1 MENNILKK
9 ISRQIVDKRVIIMIA
24 FLAACVYCALSISR
38 VHVNNDITSFLPPDT
53 DTRRGLTIME
63 NEFTTYASA
72 NVMLANTTYERASA
86 AAEKIE
92 TLEHVTGVTFDNSP
106 AHFVDSAALLTISFD
121 GTSDDENVIAAM
133 NEIRS
138 LTAGFDTYTSSD
150 IGADLLGEIAQQMV
164 GVVALAAVVIMAV
177 LLFTSRSYFEV
188 VIFLIVFSVAALLNM
203 GTNFWLGEISSI
215 TNSIAVILQLA
226 LAIDYAIIFSHRY
239 QDEIDRF
246 PTEREALIEALSK
259 SIVEISSS
267 SLTTISGLVAL
278 MLMQF
283 RLGYDLGLVLSKGI
297 LCSLITVFLLMP
309 GLIASF
315 FRPLRRT
322 THKSHVPDITGWGRF
337 LMKTRFG
344 FVAVFVIILPLA
356 IWCSSRTEYA
366 FNDAG
371 IDELKYSESRAAAR
385 KITGTFA
392 NDTTIAVL
400 VPSGNYEAEKQFLR
414 DAAELDNVKT
424 VTGLANIEI
433 EDGKVL
439 TDSYTPRM
447 FSMLLNIDF
456 EEAEMLYAA
465 YGVENGQYQPIFGN
479 AETYSVPLI
488 DMFLFLF
495 EKIDQGIVTL
505 DADSQ
510 ETLDSLRGE
519 LERGEAQLRGE
530 NWDRMVITADVPIE
544 GDESVALVNA
554 LRSLADGRYGEGAC
568 LVIGDVTSA
577 KELADTF
584 NGDSLLINLLTIAF
598 VFFILIFTFRSVV
611 GAALLVFVI
620 QGSIWI
626 NFTFPYLTHTR
637 ASFVTNM
644 IVSAIQMG
652 ATIDYAIVIMSR
664 YLDLKKLHPPQEAM
678 AQAVNESFP
687 TVMTSGT
694 IMTVA
699 GILIAYRVS
708 DVYIGHI
715 GLAVGRGALISVIL
729 VLSVLPQLIVLL
741 DKVIEKTTFR
751 KKTKT
756 EVPWNERW
764 IAALLRAVLLLSV
777 SGAALAADLIPLRY
791 PLPRISRSFPR
802 CARRTH
808 GRKGRRSCSRARHQ
822 SHRLRIFRPSC
833 CCPERLTAAATAYSA
848 YPLTATPSTQG
859 LFRMVLKTGVVKISR
874 SPAPSARPETAKTSA
889 VSPG

>member
-1 MENNILKK
+1 M
-9 ISRQIVDKRVIIMIA
+9 DKRVIIMIA
-24 FLAACVYCALSISR
+24 FLAACVYCAFSISR

-92 TLEHVTGVTFDNSP
+92 TLEHVTDVTFDNSP

-226 LAIDYAIIFSHRY
+226 LAIDYAIIFSHRF
-239 QDEIDRF
+239 QDELDRF

-456 EEAEMLYAA
+456 EEAGMLYAA

-479 AETYSVPLI
+479 TETYSVPLI

-598 VFFILIFTFRSVV
+598 VFIILIFTFRSVV

-664 YLDLKKLHPPQEAM
+664 YLDLKKLHTPQEAM
-678 AQAVNESFP
+678 ARAVNESFP

-751 KKTKT
+751 KKTT
-756 EVPWNERW
+756 TGG
-764 IAALLRAVLLLSV
+764 AV
-777 SGAALAADLIPLRY
+777 
-791 PLPRISRSFPR
+791 
-802 CARRTH
+802 
-808 GRKGRRSCSRARHQ
+808 
-822 SHRLRIFRPSC
+822 
-833 CCPERLTAAATAYSA
+833 E
-848 YPLTATPSTQG
+848 
-859 LFRMVLKTGVVKISR
+859 
-874 SPAPSARPETAKTSA
+874 
-889 VSPG
+889 

>member
-1 MENNILKK
+1 MLFSAKSDNLKATLTEPGGPLLENNILKK

-106 AHFVDSAALLTISFD
+106 AHFEDSAALLTISFD

-479 AETYSVPLI
+479 TETYSVPLI

-598 VFFILIFTFRSVV
+598 VFIILIFTFRSVV

-664 YLDLKKLHPPQEAM
+664 YLDLKKLHTPQEAM
-678 AQAVNESFP
+678 ARAVNESFP

-751 KKTKT
+751 KKTT
-756 EVPWNERW
+756 TGG
-764 IAALLRAVLLLSV
+764 AV
-777 SGAALAADLIPLRY
+777 
-791 PLPRISRSFPR
+791 
-802 CARRTH
+802 
-808 GRKGRRSCSRARHQ
+808 
-822 SHRLRIFRPSC
+822 
-833 CCPERLTAAATAYSA
+833 E
-848 YPLTATPSTQG
+848 
-859 LFRMVLKTGVVKISR
+859 
-874 SPAPSARPETAKTSA
+874 
-889 VSPG
+889 

>member
-1 MENNILKK
+1 
-9 ISRQIVDKRVIIMIA
+9 
-24 FLAACVYCALSISR
+24 
-38 VHVNNDITSFLPPDT
+38 
-53 DTRRGLTIME
+53 
-63 NEFTTYASA
+63 
-72 NVMLANTTYERASA
+72 
-86 AAEKIE
+86 
-92 TLEHVTGVTFDNSP
+92 
-106 AHFVDSAALLTISFD
+106 
-121 GTSDDENVIAAM
+121 
-133 NEIRS
+133 
-138 LTAGFDTYTSSD
+138 
-150 IGADLLGEIAQQMV
+150 
-164 GVVALAAVVIMAV
+164 
-177 LLFTSRSYFEV
+177 
-188 VIFLIVFSVAALLNM
+188 
-203 GTNFWLGEISSI
+203 
-215 TNSIAVILQLA
+215 
-226 LAIDYAIIFSHRY
+226 
-239 QDEIDRF
+239 
-246 PTEREALIEALSK
+246 
-259 SIVEISSS
+259 
-267 SLTTISGLVAL
+267 
-278 MLMQF
+278 
-283 RLGYDLGLVLSKGI
+283 
-297 LCSLITVFLLMP
+297 
-309 GLIASF
+309 
-315 FRPLRRT
+315 
-322 THKSHVPDITGWGRF
+322 
-337 LMKTRFG
+337 MKTRFG

-392 NDTTIAVL
+392 NDTTIAML
-400 VPSGNYEAEKQFLR
+400 VPSGNYEAENQFLR

-598 VFFILIFTFRSVV
+598 VFIILIFTFRSVV

-664 YLDLKKLHPPQEAM
+664 YLDLKKLHTPQEAM

-751 KKTKT
+751 KKTT
-756 EVPWNERW
+756 TGG
-764 IAALLRAVLLLSV
+764 AV
-777 SGAALAADLIPLRY
+777 
-791 PLPRISRSFPR
+791 
-802 CARRTH
+802 
-808 GRKGRRSCSRARHQ
+808 
-822 SHRLRIFRPSC
+822 
-833 CCPERLTAAATAYSA
+833 E
-848 YPLTATPSTQG
+848 
-859 LFRMVLKTGVVKISR
+859 
-874 SPAPSARPETAKTSA
+874 
-889 VSPG
+889 

>member
-1 MENNILKK
+1 MLFSAKSDNLKATLTEPGGPLLENNILKK

-24 FLAACVYCALSISR
+24 FLAACIYCALSISR
-38 VHVNNDITSFLPPDT
+38 VRVNNDITSFLPPDT

-337 LMKTRFG
+337 LMKTRVG

-385 KITGTFA
+385 KITDTFA

-456 EEAEMLYAA
+456 EEAGMLYAA

-479 AETYSVPLI
+479 TETYSVPLI

-598 VFFILIFTFRSVV
+598 VFIILIFTFRSVV

-751 KKTKT
+751 KKTT
-756 EVPWNERW
+756 TGG
-764 IAALLRAVLLLSV
+764 AV
-777 SGAALAADLIPLRY
+777 
-791 PLPRISRSFPR
+791 
-802 CARRTH
+802 
-808 GRKGRRSCSRARHQ
+808 
-822 SHRLRIFRPSC
+822 
-833 CCPERLTAAATAYSA
+833 E
-848 YPLTATPSTQG
+848 
-859 LFRMVLKTGVVKISR
+859 
-874 SPAPSARPETAKTSA
+874 
-889 VSPG
+889 

>member
-1 MENNILKK
+1 MLFSTKSDNLKATLTEPGGPLLENNILKK

-479 AETYSVPLI
+479 TETYSVPLI

-598 VFFILIFTFRSVV
+598 VFIILIFTFRSVV

-664 YLDLKKLHPPQEAM
+664 YLDLKKLHTPQEAM

-751 KKTKT
+751 EKTT
-756 EVPWNERW
+756 TGG
-764 IAALLRAVLLLSV
+764 AV
-777 SGAALAADLIPLRY
+777 
-791 PLPRISRSFPR
+791 
-802 CARRTH
+802 
-808 GRKGRRSCSRARHQ
+808 
-822 SHRLRIFRPSC
+822 
-833 CCPERLTAAATAYSA
+833 E
-848 YPLTATPSTQG
+848 
-859 LFRMVLKTGVVKISR
+859 
-874 SPAPSARPETAKTSA
+874 
-889 VSPG
+889 

>member
-1 MENNILKK
+1 MLFSAKSDNLKATLTEPGGPLLENNILKK

-322 THKSHVPDITGWGRF
+322 THKSHVPDITVWGRF

-385 KITGTFA
+385 KITDTFA

-598 VFFILIFTFRSVV
+598 VFIILIFTFRSVV

-664 YLDLKKLHPPQEAM
+664 YLDLKKLNTPQEAM
-678 AQAVNESFP
+678 ARAVNESFP

-751 KKTKT
+751 KKTT
-756 EVPWNERW
+756 TGG
-764 IAALLRAVLLLSV
+764 AV
-777 SGAALAADLIPLRY
+777 
-791 PLPRISRSFPR
+791 
-802 CARRTH
+802 
-808 GRKGRRSCSRARHQ
+808 
-822 SHRLRIFRPSC
+822 
-833 CCPERLTAAATAYSA
+833 E
-848 YPLTATPSTQG
+848 
-859 LFRMVLKTGVVKISR
+859 
-874 SPAPSARPETAKTSA
+874 
-889 VSPG
+889 

>member
-1 MENNILKK
+1 MLFSAKSDNLKATLTEPGGPLLENNILKK

-121 GTSDDENVIAAM
+121 GTSDDENVIATM

-356 IWCSSRTEYA
+356 IWCSNRTEYA

-479 AETYSVPLI
+479 TETYSVPLI

-598 VFFILIFTFRSVV
+598 VFIILIFTFRSVV

-664 YLDLKKLHPPQEAM
+664 YLDLKKLHTPQEAM

-751 KKTKT
+751 KKTT
-756 EVPWNERW
+756 TGG
-764 IAALLRAVLLLSV
+764 AV
-777 SGAALAADLIPLRY
+777 
-791 PLPRISRSFPR
+791 
-802 CARRTH
+802 
-808 GRKGRRSCSRARHQ
+808 
-822 SHRLRIFRPSC
+822 
-833 CCPERLTAAATAYSA
+833 E
-848 YPLTATPSTQG
+848 
-859 LFRMVLKTGVVKISR
+859 
-874 SPAPSARPETAKTSA
+874 
-889 VSPG
+889 

>member
-1 MENNILKK
+1 MLFSAKLDNLKRTITEPGGSLLENNILKK
-9 ISRQIVDKRVIIMIA
+9 LSQQIVDKRVFIMIA
-24 FLAACVYCALSISR
+24 FLAACIYCALSVSR
-38 VHVNNDITSFLPPDT
+38 VRVNNDITSFLPPDT

-72 NVMLANTTYERASA
+72 NVMLSNTTYERASA

-92 TLEHVTGVTFDNSP
+92 ELEHVTGVTFDDSP

-121 GTSDDENVIAAM
+121 GASDDENVIAAM
-133 NEIRS
+133 NEIRL
-138 LTAGFDTYTSSD
+138 LTSGFDTYTSSA
-150 IGADLLGEIAQQMV
+150 IGTDLLGEIAQQMV

-239 QDEIDRF
+239 QDEIDHF

-309 GLIASF
+309 GLIATF
-315 FRPLRRT
+315 FRPLRKT
-322 THKSHVPDITGWGRF
+322 AHKSHVPDITGWGWF
-337 LMKTRFG
+337 LMKSRVA
-344 FVAVFVIILPLA
+344 FVAVFVILVPIA

-385 KITGTFA
+385 KITSTFA

-414 DAAELDNVKT
+414 EAAELDNVKT

-447 FSMLLNIDF
+447 LSMLLNIDF

-488 DMFLFLF
+488 DVFLFLF

-554 LRSLADGRYGEGAC
+554 LRSLADGHYGEGEC

-598 VFFILIFTFRSVV
+598 VFVILIFTFKSVA
-611 GAALLVFVI
+611 GAAILVFVI

-664 YLDLKKLHPPQEAM
+664 YLDLKKLHPPREAM
-678 AQAVNESFP
+678 AIAVNESFP

-699 GILIAYRVS
+699 GILIAYRVT

-729 VLSVLPQLIVLL
+729 VLTVLPQLIVLL
-741 DKVIEKTTFR
+741 DKLIEVTTFR
-751 KKTKT
+751 KKTG
-756 EVPWNERW
+756 
-764 IAALLRAVLLLSV
+764 
-777 SGAALAADLIPLRY
+777 GAA
-791 PLPRISRSFPR
+791 
-802 CARRTH
+802 
-808 GRKGRRSCSRARHQ
+808 K
-822 SHRLRIFRPSC
+822 
-833 CCPERLTAAATAYSA
+833 
-848 YPLTATPSTQG
+848 
-859 LFRMVLKTGVVKISR
+859 
-874 SPAPSARPETAKTSA
+874 
-889 VSPG
+889 

>member
-1 MENNILKK
+1 MLFSAKSDNLKATFTEPGGPLLENNILKK

-479 AETYSVPLI
+479 TETYSVPLI

-598 VFFILIFTFRSVV
+598 VFIILIFTFRSVV

-664 YLDLKKLHPPQEAM
+664 YLDLKKLHTPQEAM
-678 AQAVNESFP
+678 ARAVNESFP

-751 KKTKT
+751 KKTT
-756 EVPWNERW
+756 TGG
-764 IAALLRAVLLLSV
+764 AV
-777 SGAALAADLIPLRY
+777 
-791 PLPRISRSFPR
+791 
-802 CARRTH
+802 
-808 GRKGRRSCSRARHQ
+808 
-822 SHRLRIFRPSC
+822 
-833 CCPERLTAAATAYSA
+833 E
-848 YPLTATPSTQG
+848 
-859 LFRMVLKTGVVKISR
+859 
-874 SPAPSARPETAKTSA
+874 
-889 VSPG
+889 

>member
-1 MENNILKK
+1 MLFSAKSDNLKATLTEPGGPLLENNILKK

-24 FLAACVYCALSISR
+24 FLVACVYCALSISR

-92 TLEHVTGVTFDNSP
+92 TLEHVTGVTFDYSP

-121 GTSDDENVIAAM
+121 GTSDDENVIATM

-344 FVAVFVIILPLA
+344 FVAVFVVILPLA

-385 KITGTFA
+385 KIIGTFA

-414 DAAELDNVKT
+414 DAAELDDVKT

-598 VFFILIFTFRSVV
+598 VFIILIFTFRSVV

-664 YLDLKKLHPPQEAM
+664 YLDLKKLHTPQEAM

-751 KKTKT
+751 KKTT
-756 EVPWNERW
+756 TGG
-764 IAALLRAVLLLSV
+764 AV
-777 SGAALAADLIPLRY
+777 
-791 PLPRISRSFPR
+791 
-802 CARRTH
+802 
-808 GRKGRRSCSRARHQ
+808 
-822 SHRLRIFRPSC
+822 
-833 CCPERLTAAATAYSA
+833 E
-848 YPLTATPSTQG
+848 
-859 LFRMVLKTGVVKISR
+859 
-874 SPAPSARPETAKTSA
+874 
-889 VSPG
+889 

>member
-1 MENNILKK
+1 MLFSAKSDNLKATLTEPGGPLLENNILKK

-479 AETYSVPLI
+479 TETYSVPLI

-598 VFFILIFTFRSVV
+598 VFIILIFTFRSVV

-664 YLDLKKLHPPQEAM
+664 HLDLKKLHPPQEAM

-751 KKTKT
+751 KKTT
-756 EVPWNERW
+756 TGG
-764 IAALLRAVLLLSV
+764 AV
-777 SGAALAADLIPLRY
+777 
-791 PLPRISRSFPR
+791 
-802 CARRTH
+802 
-808 GRKGRRSCSRARHQ
+808 
-822 SHRLRIFRPSC
+822 
-833 CCPERLTAAATAYSA
+833 E
-848 YPLTATPSTQG
+848 
-859 LFRMVLKTGVVKISR
+859 
-874 SPAPSARPETAKTSA
+874 
-889 VSPG
+889 

>member
-1 MENNILKK
+1 MLFSAKSDNLKATLTEPGGPLLENNILKK

-92 TLEHVTGVTFDNSP
+92 ALEHVTGVTFDNSP

-121 GTSDDENVIAAM
+121 GTSDDENVIATM

-344 FVAVFVIILPLA
+344 FVAVFVVILPLA

-414 DAAELDNVKT
+414 DAAELDDVKT

-544 GDESVALVNA
+544 GDESVELVNA

-598 VFFILIFTFRSVV
+598 VFIILIFTFRSVV

-751 KKTKT
+751 KKTT
-756 EVPWNERW
+756 TGG
-764 IAALLRAVLLLSV
+764 AV
-777 SGAALAADLIPLRY
+777 
-791 PLPRISRSFPR
+791 
-802 CARRTH
+802 
-808 GRKGRRSCSRARHQ
+808 
-822 SHRLRIFRPSC
+822 
-833 CCPERLTAAATAYSA
+833 E
-848 YPLTATPSTQG
+848 
-859 LFRMVLKTGVVKISR
+859 
-874 SPAPSARPETAKTSA
+874 
-889 VSPG
+889 

>member
-1 MENNILKK
+1 MLFSAKSDNLKATLTEPGGPLLENNILKK

-121 GTSDDENVIAAM
+121 STSDDENVIAAM

-226 LAIDYAIIFSHRY
+226 LAYAIIFSHRF
-239 QDEIDRF
+239 QDELDRF

-385 KITGTFA
+385 KITGPFA

-456 EEAEMLYAA
+456 EEAGMLYAA

-479 AETYSVPLI
+479 TETYSVPLI

-598 VFFILIFTFRSVV
+598 VFIILIFTFRSVV

-664 YLDLKKLHPPQEAM
+664 YLDLKKLHTPQEAM

-751 KKTKT
+751 KKTT
-756 EVPWNERW
+756 TGG
-764 IAALLRAVLLLSV
+764 AV
-777 SGAALAADLIPLRY
+777 
-791 PLPRISRSFPR
+791 
-802 CARRTH
+802 
-808 GRKGRRSCSRARHQ
+808 
-822 SHRLRIFRPSC
+822 
-833 CCPERLTAAATAYSA
+833 E
-848 YPLTATPSTQG
+848 
-859 LFRMVLKTGVVKISR
+859 
-874 SPAPSARPETAKTSA
+874 
-889 VSPG
+889 

>member
-1 MENNILKK
+1 MLFSAKSDNLKATFTEPGGPLLENNILKK

-598 VFFILIFTFRSVV
+598 VFIILIFTFRSVV

-664 YLDLKKLHPPQEAM
+664 YLDLKKLHTPQEAM
-678 AQAVNESFP
+678 ARAVNESFP

-741 DKVIEKTTFR
+741 DKIIEKTTFR
-751 KKTKT
+751 KKTT
-756 EVPWNERW
+756 TGG
-764 IAALLRAVLLLSV
+764 AV
-777 SGAALAADLIPLRY
+777 
-791 PLPRISRSFPR
+791 
-802 CARRTH
+802 
-808 GRKGRRSCSRARHQ
+808 Q
-822 SHRLRIFRPSC
+822 
-833 CCPERLTAAATAYSA
+833 
-848 YPLTATPSTQG
+848 
-859 LFRMVLKTGVVKISR
+859 
-874 SPAPSARPETAKTSA
+874 
-889 VSPG
+889 

>member
-1 MENNILKK
+1 MLFSAKSDNLKATLTEHGGPLLENNILKK

-315 FRPLRRT
+315 FRQLRRT

-456 EEAEMLYAA
+456 EEAGMLYAA

-479 AETYSVPLI
+479 TETYSVPLI

-756 EVPWNERW
+756 GG
-764 IAALLRAVLLLSV
+764 AV
-777 SGAALAADLIPLRY
+777 
-791 PLPRISRSFPR
+791 
-802 CARRTH
+802 
-808 GRKGRRSCSRARHQ
+808 
-822 SHRLRIFRPSC
+822 
-833 CCPERLTAAATAYSA
+833 E
-848 YPLTATPSTQG
+848 
-859 LFRMVLKTGVVKISR
+859 
-874 SPAPSARPETAKTSA
+874 
-889 VSPG
+889 

>member
-1 MENNILKK
+1 MLFSAKSDNLKATLTEHGGPLLENNILKK

-456 EEAEMLYAA
+456 EEAGMLYAA

-479 AETYSVPLI
+479 TETYSVPLI

-598 VFFILIFTFRSVV
+598 VFIILIFTFRSVV

-756 EVPWNERW
+756 GG
-764 IAALLRAVLLLSV
+764 AV
-777 SGAALAADLIPLRY
+777 
-791 PLPRISRSFPR
+791 
-802 CARRTH
+802 
-808 GRKGRRSCSRARHQ
+808 
-822 SHRLRIFRPSC
+822 
-833 CCPERLTAAATAYSA
+833 E
-848 YPLTATPSTQG
+848 
-859 LFRMVLKTGVVKISR
+859 
-874 SPAPSARPETAKTSA
+874 
-889 VSPG
+889 

>member
-1 MENNILKK
+1 MLFSAKSDNLKATLTEPGGPLLENNILKK
-9 ISRQIVDKRVIIMIA
+9 ISRQIVDKRVVIMIA

-121 GTSDDENVIAAM
+121 GTSDDENVIATM

-344 FVAVFVIILPLA
+344 FVAVFVIILPLD

-598 VFFILIFTFRSVV
+598 VFIILIFTFRSVV

-664 YLDLKKLHPPQEAM
+664 YLDLKKLHTPQEAM
-678 AQAVNESFP
+678 ARAVNESFP

-751 KKTKT
+751 KKTT
-756 EVPWNERW
+756 TGG
-764 IAALLRAVLLLSV
+764 AV
-777 SGAALAADLIPLRY
+777 
-791 PLPRISRSFPR
+791 
-802 CARRTH
+802 
-808 GRKGRRSCSRARHQ
+808 
-822 SHRLRIFRPSC
+822 
-833 CCPERLTAAATAYSA
+833 E
-848 YPLTATPSTQG
+848 
-859 LFRMVLKTGVVKISR
+859 
-874 SPAPSARPETAKTSA
+874 
-889 VSPG
+889 

>member
-1 MENNILKK
+1 MLFSAKSDNLKATLTEPGGPLLENNILKK

-24 FLAACVYCALSISR
+24 FLAVCVYCALSISR

-86 AAEKIE
+86 AAKKIE

-400 VPSGNYEAEKQFLR
+400 VPSGNYEAEKQFLH

-479 AETYSVPLI
+479 TETYSVPLI

-598 VFFILIFTFRSVV
+598 VFIILIFTFRSVV

-664 YLDLKKLHPPQEAM
+664 YLDLKKLHTPQEAM

-751 KKTKT
+751 KKTT
-756 EVPWNERW
+756 TGG
-764 IAALLRAVLLLSV
+764 AV
-777 SGAALAADLIPLRY
+777 
-791 PLPRISRSFPR
+791 
-802 CARRTH
+802 
-808 GRKGRRSCSRARHQ
+808 
-822 SHRLRIFRPSC
+822 
-833 CCPERLTAAATAYSA
+833 E
-848 YPLTATPSTQG
+848 
-859 LFRMVLKTGVVKISR
+859 
-874 SPAPSARPETAKTSA
+874 
-889 VSPG
+889 

>member
-1 MENNILKK
+1 MLFSAKSDNLKATLTEHGGPLLENNILKK

-598 VFFILIFTFRSVV
+598 VFIILIFTFRSVV

-664 YLDLKKLHPPQEAM
+664 YLDLKKLHTPQEAM

-751 KKTKT
+751 KKTT
-756 EVPWNERW
+756 TGG
-764 IAALLRAVLLLSV
+764 AV
-777 SGAALAADLIPLRY
+777 
-791 PLPRISRSFPR
+791 
-802 CARRTH
+802 
-808 GRKGRRSCSRARHQ
+808 
-822 SHRLRIFRPSC
+822 
-833 CCPERLTAAATAYSA
+833 E
-848 YPLTATPSTQG
+848 
-859 LFRMVLKTGVVKISR
+859 
-874 SPAPSARPETAKTSA
+874 
-889 VSPG
+889 

>member
-1 MENNILKK
+1 LENNILKK

-598 VFFILIFTFRSVV
+598 VFIILIFTFRSVV

-664 YLDLKKLHPPQEAM
+664 YLDLKKLHTPQEAM

-751 KKTKT
+751 KKTT
-756 EVPWNERW
+756 TGG
-764 IAALLRAVLLLSV
+764 AV
-777 SGAALAADLIPLRY
+777 
-791 PLPRISRSFPR
+791 
-802 CARRTH
+802 
-808 GRKGRRSCSRARHQ
+808 
-822 SHRLRIFRPSC
+822 
-833 CCPERLTAAATAYSA
+833 E
-848 YPLTATPSTQG
+848 
-859 LFRMVLKTGVVKISR
+859 
-874 SPAPSARPETAKTSA
+874 
-889 VSPG
+889 

>member
-1 MENNILKK
+1 MLFSAKSDNLKATLTEPGGPLLENNILKK

-121 GTSDDENVIAAM
+121 GTSDDENVIATM

-226 LAIDYAIIFSHRY
+226 LAIDYAIIFSHRF
-239 QDEIDRF
+239 QDELDRF

-456 EEAEMLYAA
+456 EEAGMLYAA

-479 AETYSVPLI
+479 TETYSVPLI

-598 VFFILIFTFRSVV
+598 VFIILIFTFRSVV

-664 YLDLKKLHPPQEAM
+664 YLDLKKLHTPQEAM
-678 AQAVNESFP
+678 ARAVNESFP

-751 KKTKT
+751 KKTT
-756 EVPWNERW
+756 TGG
-764 IAALLRAVLLLSV
+764 AV
-777 SGAALAADLIPLRY
+777 
-791 PLPRISRSFPR
+791 
-802 CARRTH
+802 
-808 GRKGRRSCSRARHQ
+808 
-822 SHRLRIFRPSC
+822 
-833 CCPERLTAAATAYSA
+833 E
-848 YPLTATPSTQG
+848 
-859 LFRMVLKTGVVKISR
+859 
-874 SPAPSARPETAKTSA
+874 
-889 VSPG
+889 

>member
-1 MENNILKK
+1 MLFSAKSDNLKATLTEPGGPLLENNILKK

-24 FLAACVYCALSISR
+24 FLAACVYCVLSISR
-38 VHVNNDITSFLPPDT
+38 VHVNNDITSFLPSDT

-456 EEAEMLYAA
+456 EEAGMLYAA

-479 AETYSVPLI
+479 TETYSVPLI

-598 VFFILIFTFRSVV
+598 VFIILIFTFRSVV

-756 EVPWNERW
+756 GG
-764 IAALLRAVLLLSV
+764 AV
-777 SGAALAADLIPLRY
+777 
-791 PLPRISRSFPR
+791 
-802 CARRTH
+802 
-808 GRKGRRSCSRARHQ
+808 
-822 SHRLRIFRPSC
+822 
-833 CCPERLTAAATAYSA
+833 E
-848 YPLTATPSTQG
+848 
-859 LFRMVLKTGVVKISR
+859 
-874 SPAPSARPETAKTSA
+874 
-889 VSPG
+889 

>member
-1 MENNILKK
+1 MLFSAKSDNLKATLTEPGGPLLENNILKK

-121 GTSDDENVIAAM
+121 GTSDDENVIATM

-138 LTAGFDTYTSSD
+138 LTAGFDIYTSSD

-337 LMKTRFG
+337 LMKTRVG

-456 EEAEMLYAA
+456 EEAGMLYAA

-479 AETYSVPLI
+479 TETYSVPLI

-598 VFFILIFTFRSVV
+598 VFIILIFTFRSVV

-751 KKTKT
+751 KKTT
-756 EVPWNERW
+756 TGG
-764 IAALLRAVLLLSV
+764 AV
-777 SGAALAADLIPLRY
+777 
-791 PLPRISRSFPR
+791 
-802 CARRTH
+802 
-808 GRKGRRSCSRARHQ
+808 
-822 SHRLRIFRPSC
+822 
-833 CCPERLTAAATAYSA
+833 E
-848 YPLTATPSTQG
+848 
-859 LFRMVLKTGVVKISR
+859 
-874 SPAPSARPETAKTSA
+874 
-889 VSPG
+889 

>member
-1 MENNILKK
+1 MLFSAKSDNLKATLTEPGGPLLENNILKK

-121 GTSDDENVIAAM
+121 GTSDDENVISAM

-138 LTAGFDTYTSSD
+138 LTAGFDTYTSSE

-371 IDELKYSESRAAAR
+371 IDELKYSESRTAAR

-456 EEAEMLYAA
+456 EEAGMLYAA

-479 AETYSVPLI
+479 TETYSVPLI

-751 KKTKT
+751 KKTT
-756 EVPWNERW
+756 TGG
-764 IAALLRAVLLLSV
+764 AV
-777 SGAALAADLIPLRY
+777 
-791 PLPRISRSFPR
+791 
-802 CARRTH
+802 
-808 GRKGRRSCSRARHQ
+808 
-822 SHRLRIFRPSC
+822 
-833 CCPERLTAAATAYSA
+833 E
-848 YPLTATPSTQG
+848 
-859 LFRMVLKTGVVKISR
+859 
-874 SPAPSARPETAKTSA
+874 
-889 VSPG
+889 

>member
-1 MENNILKK
+1 MLFSAKSDNLKATLTEPGGPLLENNILKK

-121 GTSDDENVIAAM
+121 GTSDDENVIATM

-479 AETYSVPLI
+479 TETYSVPLI

-598 VFFILIFTFRSVV
+598 VFIILIFTFRSVV

-751 KKTKT
+751 KKTT
-756 EVPWNERW
+756 TGG
-764 IAALLRAVLLLSV
+764 AV
-777 SGAALAADLIPLRY
+777 
-791 PLPRISRSFPR
+791 
-802 CARRTH
+802 
-808 GRKGRRSCSRARHQ
+808 
-822 SHRLRIFRPSC
+822 
-833 CCPERLTAAATAYSA
+833 E
-848 YPLTATPSTQG
+848 
-859 LFRMVLKTGVVKISR
+859 
-874 SPAPSARPETAKTSA
+874 
-889 VSPG
+889 

>member
-1 MENNILKK
+1 MLFSAKSDNLKATLTEPGGPLLENNILKK

-24 FLAACVYCALSISR
+24 FLVACVYCALSISR

-121 GTSDDENVIAAM
+121 GTSDDENVIATM

-456 EEAEMLYAA
+456 EEAGMLYAA

-479 AETYSVPLI
+479 TETYSVPLI

-598 VFFILIFTFRSVV
+598 VFIILIFTFRSVV

-626 NFTFPYLTHTR
+626 NFTFPHLTHTH

-751 KKTKT
+751 KKTT
-756 EVPWNERW
+756 TGG
-764 IAALLRAVLLLSV
+764 AV
-777 SGAALAADLIPLRY
+777 
-791 PLPRISRSFPR
+791 
-802 CARRTH
+802 
-808 GRKGRRSCSRARHQ
+808 
-822 SHRLRIFRPSC
+822 
-833 CCPERLTAAATAYSA
+833 E
-848 YPLTATPSTQG
+848 
-859 LFRMVLKTGVVKISR
+859 
-874 SPAPSARPETAKTSA
+874 
-889 VSPG
+889 

>member
-1 MENNILKK
+1 MLFSAKSDNLKATLTEPGGPLLENNILKK

-24 FLAACVYCALSISR
+24 FLVACVYCALSISR

-121 GTSDDENVIAAM
+121 GTSDDENVISAM

-188 VIFLIVFSVAALLNM
+188 VIFLIVFSIAALLNM

-456 EEAEMLYAA
+456 EEAGMLYAA

-598 VFFILIFTFRSVV
+598 VFIILIFTFRSVV

-664 YLDLKKLHPPQEAM
+664 YLDLKKLHTPQEAM
-678 AQAVNESFP
+678 ARAVNESFP

-751 KKTKT
+751 KKTT
-756 EVPWNERW
+756 TGG
-764 IAALLRAVLLLSV
+764 AV
-777 SGAALAADLIPLRY
+777 
-791 PLPRISRSFPR
+791 
-802 CARRTH
+802 
-808 GRKGRRSCSRARHQ
+808 
-822 SHRLRIFRPSC
+822 
-833 CCPERLTAAATAYSA
+833 E
-848 YPLTATPSTQG
+848 
-859 LFRMVLKTGVVKISR
+859 
-874 SPAPSARPETAKTSA
+874 
-889 VSPG
+889 

>member
-1 MENNILKK
+1 MLFSAKSDNLKATLTEHGGPLLENNILKK

-456 EEAEMLYAA
+456 EEAGMLYAA

-598 VFFILIFTFRSVV
+598 VFIILIFTFRSVV

-751 KKTKT
+751 KKTT
-756 EVPWNERW
+756 TGG
-764 IAALLRAVLLLSV
+764 AV
-777 SGAALAADLIPLRY
+777 
-791 PLPRISRSFPR
+791 
-802 CARRTH
+802 
-808 GRKGRRSCSRARHQ
+808 
-822 SHRLRIFRPSC
+822 
-833 CCPERLTAAATAYSA
+833 E
-848 YPLTATPSTQG
+848 
-859 LFRMVLKTGVVKISR
+859 
-874 SPAPSARPETAKTSA
+874 
-889 VSPG
+889 

>member
-1 MENNILKK
+1 MCEIET
-9 ISRQIVDKRVIIMIA
+9 
-24 FLAACVYCALSISR
+24 AAPETPV
-38 VHVNNDITSFLPPDT
+38 LPPELFLLKLGEVVLK
-53 DTRRGLTIME
+53 GLNRSHFEDKLM
-63 NEFTTYASA
+63 A
-72 NVMLANTTYERASA
+72 NVARRLRPLGTFRIYTRQSTIYVEPQS
-86 AAEKIE
+86 
-92 TLEHVTGVTFDNSP
+92 GVTDMDAVYHACSQIFGIVS
-106 AHFVDSAALLTISFD
+106 
-121 GTSDDENVIAAM
+121 
-133 NEIRS
+133 
-138 LTAGFDTYTSSD
+138 
-150 IGADLLGEIAQQMV
+150 
-164 GVVALAAVVIMAV
+164 VALAAVVIMAV

-239 QDEIDRF
+239 QDEIDCF

-414 DAAELDNVKT
+414 DAAELGNVKT

-598 VFFILIFTFRSVV
+598 VFIILIFTFRSVV

-664 YLDLKKLHPPQEAM
+664 YLDLKKLHTPQEAM
-678 AQAVNESFP
+678 ARAVNESFP

-756 EVPWNERW
+756 GG
-764 IAALLRAVLLLSV
+764 AV
-777 SGAALAADLIPLRY
+777 
-791 PLPRISRSFPR
+791 
-802 CARRTH
+802 
-808 GRKGRRSCSRARHQ
+808 
-822 SHRLRIFRPSC
+822 
-833 CCPERLTAAATAYSA
+833 E
-848 YPLTATPSTQG
+848 
-859 LFRMVLKTGVVKISR
+859 
-874 SPAPSARPETAKTSA
+874 
-889 VSPG
+889 

>member
-1 MENNILKK
+1 MLFSAKSDNLKATLTEPGGPLLENNILKK

-121 GTSDDENVIAAM
+121 GTSDDENVIATM

-283 RLGYDLGLVLSKGI
+283 RLGYDLGLELSKGI

-479 AETYSVPLI
+479 TETYSVPLI

-598 VFFILIFTFRSVV
+598 VFIILIFTFRSVV

-664 YLDLKKLHPPQEAM
+664 YLDLKKLHTPQEAM

-751 KKTKT
+751 KKTT
-756 EVPWNERW
+756 TGG
-764 IAALLRAVLLLSV
+764 AV
-777 SGAALAADLIPLRY
+777 
-791 PLPRISRSFPR
+791 
-802 CARRTH
+802 
-808 GRKGRRSCSRARHQ
+808 
-822 SHRLRIFRPSC
+822 
-833 CCPERLTAAATAYSA
+833 E
-848 YPLTATPSTQG
+848 
-859 LFRMVLKTGVVKISR
+859 
-874 SPAPSARPETAKTSA
+874 
-889 VSPG
+889 

>member
-1 MENNILKK
+1 MLFSAKSDNLKATLTEHGGPLLENNILKK

-106 AHFVDSAALLTISFD
+106 AHYVDSAALLTISFD

-456 EEAEMLYAA
+456 EEAGMLYAA

-598 VFFILIFTFRSVV
+598 VFIILIFTFRSVV

-664 YLDLKKLHPPQEAM
+664 YLDLKKLHTPQEAM

-751 KKTKT
+751 KKTT
-756 EVPWNERW
+756 TGG
-764 IAALLRAVLLLSV
+764 AV
-777 SGAALAADLIPLRY
+777 
-791 PLPRISRSFPR
+791 
-802 CARRTH
+802 
-808 GRKGRRSCSRARHQ
+808 
-822 SHRLRIFRPSC
+822 
-833 CCPERLTAAATAYSA
+833 E
-848 YPLTATPSTQG
+848 
-859 LFRMVLKTGVVKISR
+859 
-874 SPAPSARPETAKTSA
+874 
-889 VSPG
+889 

>member
-1 MENNILKK
+1 MTLTEPGGPLLGNNILKK

-121 GTSDDENVIAAM
+121 GTSDDESVIAAM

-337 LMKTRFG
+337 LMKTRVG

-356 IWCSSRTEYA
+356 IWCSNRTEYA

-456 EEAEMLYAA
+456 EEAGMLYAA

-479 AETYSVPLI
+479 TETYSVPLI

-598 VFFILIFTFRSVV
+598 VFIILIFTFRSVV

-664 YLDLKKLHPPQEAM
+664 YLDLKKLHTPQEAM

-751 KKTKT
+751 KKTT
-756 EVPWNERW
+756 TGG
-764 IAALLRAVLLLSV
+764 AV
-777 SGAALAADLIPLRY
+777 
-791 PLPRISRSFPR
+791 
-802 CARRTH
+802 
-808 GRKGRRSCSRARHQ
+808 
-822 SHRLRIFRPSC
+822 
-833 CCPERLTAAATAYSA
+833 E
-848 YPLTATPSTQG
+848 
-859 LFRMVLKTGVVKISR
+859 
-874 SPAPSARPETAKTSA
+874 
-889 VSPG
+889 

>member
-1 MENNILKK
+1 MLFSAKSDNLKATFTEPGGPLLENNILKK

-392 NDTTIAVL
+392 NDTTIAAL

-598 VFFILIFTFRSVV
+598 VFIILIFTFRSVV

-664 YLDLKKLHPPQEAM
+664 YLDLKKLHTPQEAM
-678 AQAVNESFP
+678 ARAVNESFP

-741 DKVIEKTTFR
+741 DKIIEKTTFR
-751 KKTKT
+751 KKTT
-756 EVPWNERW
+756 TGG
-764 IAALLRAVLLLSV
+764 AV
-777 SGAALAADLIPLRY
+777 
-791 PLPRISRSFPR
+791 
-802 CARRTH
+802 
-808 GRKGRRSCSRARHQ
+808 
-822 SHRLRIFRPSC
+822 
-833 CCPERLTAAATAYSA
+833 E
-848 YPLTATPSTQG
+848 
-859 LFRMVLKTGVVKISR
+859 
-874 SPAPSARPETAKTSA
+874 
-889 VSPG
+889 

>member
-1 MENNILKK
+1 MLFSAKSDNLKATLTEHGGPLLENNILKK

-456 EEAEMLYAA
+456 EEAGMLYAA

-598 VFFILIFTFRSVV
+598 VFIILIFTFRSVV

-626 NFTFPYLTHTR
+626 NFTFPYLTHTH

-664 YLDLKKLHPPQEAM
+664 YLDLKKLHTPQEAM

-751 KKTKT
+751 KKTT
-756 EVPWNERW
+756 TGG
-764 IAALLRAVLLLSV
+764 AV
-777 SGAALAADLIPLRY
+777 
-791 PLPRISRSFPR
+791 
-802 CARRTH
+802 
-808 GRKGRRSCSRARHQ
+808 
-822 SHRLRIFRPSC
+822 
-833 CCPERLTAAATAYSA
+833 E
-848 YPLTATPSTQG
+848 
-859 LFRMVLKTGVVKISR
+859 
-874 SPAPSARPETAKTSA
+874 
-889 VSPG
+889 